1 MTPRSQR
8 RARAPA
14 ERALQG
20 VAIATLT
27 ALIALTLL
35 WELWLAPLRP
45 GGSWLALKTLPL
57 LPALNGVIRGRLYT
71 YRWAM
76 MLVLAYFAEGTV
88 RAYAESGAV
97 AVLATCE
104 LVLAVLFFVTAIAYV
119 RIARAPLNAAGT
131 KGSVKPL
138 RRPPGSS

>member
-1 MTPRSQR
+1 MTLLSQR
-8 RARAPA
+8 PTRSTA
-14 ERALQG
+14 ERRLHACA
-20 VAIATLT
+20 VAILI

-45 GGSWLALKTLPL
+45 AGSWLALKTLPL
-57 LPALNGVIRGRLYT
+57 LLPLGGVITGKLYT

-88 RAYAESGAV
+88 RAYAEAGTV
-97 AVLATCE
+97 ALLATCE

-119 RIARAPLNAAGT
+119 RVSRAPVTAGRST
-131 KGSVKPL
+131 G
-138 RRPPGSS
+138 